1 MSPLKQISSVKQT
14 IKLPTGSL
22 LNAASVVSY
31 LTSFKLRRE
40 RTLIHLIGDY
50 PGRENLMNTEDEPD
64 NGTFES
70 DLGIYLLVCL
80 TCCNCINLMLNT
92 WLM

>member
-50 PGRENLMNTEDEPD
+50 PGGEN
-64 NGTFES
+64 
-70 DLGIYLLVCL
+70 
-80 TCCNCINLMLNT
+80 
-92 WLM
+92 